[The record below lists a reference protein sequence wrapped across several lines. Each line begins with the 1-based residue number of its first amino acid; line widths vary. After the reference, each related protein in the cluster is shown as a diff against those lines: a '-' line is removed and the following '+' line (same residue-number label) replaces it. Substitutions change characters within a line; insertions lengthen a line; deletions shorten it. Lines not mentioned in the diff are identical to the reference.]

1 MQLPADRSRRASRHS
16 YAAAMT
22 TTGAEAAVG
31 LPLEPPSP
39 PRRSLVRETVAE
51 LRAVRRYS
59 HLLRYLV
66 ASSLR
71 TENAN
76 TVLGFVWW
84 ILDPLLLMATYVMLV
99 TLIRRGTEPDFPV
112 FVLTGIIAFELF
124 SKATRSA
131 VGTTVRQEKSMRQV
145 AFPKTV
151 LPLAEVASE
160 AVHFAVAF
168 LVLLVVAIPFG
179 IFPSLYALLAI
190 PITLV
195 LLAFTLGVA
204 YFFSAFNIF
213 FRDTNKLIRYTF
225 RIWFFLSPILYPVSA
240 IPERFRGIY
249 ELNPFATI
257 VPAYQAVV
265 MDHRMPDF
273 GALGVVAAASVAVL
287 VLGYLFFVRLQ
298 PWFAKLV

>member
-1 MQLPADRSRRASRHS
+1 MATSAEPAVALPVDLPRPPRHS
-16 YAAAMT
+16 LLRDA
-22 TTGAEAAVG
+22 
-31 LPLEPPSP
+31 LD
-39 PRRSLVRETVAE
+39 E
-51 LRAVRRYS
+51 LRALRRYS

-84 ILDPLLLMATYVMLV
+84 ILDPLFLMATYVLLV
-99 TLIRRGTEPDFPV
+99 TVIRQGTEPDYPV

-124 SKATRSA
+124 SKATRNA
-131 VGTTVRQEKSMRQV
+131 VSTTVRQEKSMRQV

-151 LPLAEVASE
+151 LPLSEVTSE
-160 AVHFAVAF
+160 SVHFAVAF
-168 LVLLVVAIPFG
+168 LVLLVVAVPFG
-179 IFPSLYALLAI
+179 ILPSLYALLAI

-240 IPERFRGIY
+240 IPERFRGLY

-265 MDHRMPDF
+265 MDHRVPDF
-273 GALGVVAAASVAVL
+273 AALGVVAAVSVVVL